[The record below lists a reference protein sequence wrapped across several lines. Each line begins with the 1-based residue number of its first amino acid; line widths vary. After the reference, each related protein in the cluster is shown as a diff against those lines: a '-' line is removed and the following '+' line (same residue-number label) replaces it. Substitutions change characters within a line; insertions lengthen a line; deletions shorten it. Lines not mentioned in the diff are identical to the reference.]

1 MVVKVTYARN
11 IKTVSNNGWEEY
23 WLDLIPVGCQC
34 NAEKKNKKKNLR
46 EIFMLPYLEYST
58 IFIVFSLV
66 RITFGWHVFMTKWS
80 ESILYEVAVYKK

>member
-34 NAEKKNKKKNLR
+34 NAEKKNKIKKSKGNIYAAL
-46 EIFMLPYLEYST
+46 S
-58 IFIVFSLV
+58 
-66 RITFGWHVFMTKWS
+66 W
-80 ESILYEVAVYKK
+80 ILYNFYRL

>member
-1 MVVKVTYARN
+1 MDEKST
-11 IKTVSNNGWEEY
+11 
-23 WLDLIPVGCQC
+23 DLIWSLWAVSVML
-34 NAEKKNKKKNLR
+34 KKKIKKKNLR

-80 ESILYEVAVYKK
+80 ESILYGVAVYKK